1 MLDLISRIDEDIVDR
16 TLNKRHALWR
26 GVAKRRRKL
35 FTSIVAVAASILLIV
50 SAVFVVLPYLGK
62 QVPVFGKQVP
72 VYTGMTVSNNAPA
85 IQEKSLLSE
94 SETEKQLFNVHYTKG
109 TLSRS
114 LNSFVGVGGVRD
126 GVQKSLENSDN
137 SADISA
143 STGSYYAQKNEDIY
157 IYVHLSNPDAFEI
170 LSFTLNGVKYSSY
183 MFEEGSDLE
192 TLVLKYNV
200 GDVEGVHQYT
210 IDAIKYVDGK
220 EIKDVIMEGDTTIEV
235 IVGTTDK
242 SISFNERFEGWD
254 LVIDPVWSESFA
266 GEKKLLS
273 LAIYD
278 GEKLVRELDTDT
290 KVIEGLPMDSKLLL
304 VATYVEN
311 GKTVTKKSVIQT
323 PKQSEGLAVTGGIV
337 TGIGSCTDTELY
349 INMPVGELAF
359 AENKYI
365 SKVYFGDRVTSIGE
379 NAFLVCTSLE
389 EISFSE
395 GIEKIG
401 VGSFAE
407 CRALK
412 TVSLPQSLTDIGA
425 AAFSSCSS
433 LEQIVLP
440 SGVSSVGSGAFAG
453 CDSLE
458 EIVLPSGVSS
468 VGSSVFEGCEKLRAV
483 YIKNA
488 LIKIKPGYPQMYDAA
503 TQSYIPTPVGTLF
516 DECPLLSDVYFD
528 GTLEQWKVATSELVG
543 WYNLKNDIT
552 VHCTDGDVVISNMIT

>member
-1 MLDLISRIDEDIVDR
+1 MNKKHNFILELISRIDEDMVDS
-16 TLNKRHALWR
+16 TLDKRHALWR
-26 GVAKRRRKL
+26 GVVKRRRKL
-35 FTSIVAVAASILLIV
+35 FTSIVAAAASVLLVV
-50 SAVFVVLPYLGK
+50 SAVFAILPYI
-62 QVPVFGKQVP
+62 GKQVP

-85 IQEKSLLSE
+85 IQEKSLLSG

-200 GDVEGVHQYT
+200 GDVEGVYQYT

-242 SISFNERFEGWD
+242 NVSFNERFVGWD
-254 LVIDPVWSESFA
+254 LVIDPIWSDSFE
-266 GEKKLLS
+266 GEKKFLS

-304 VATYVEN
+304 VATYAEN

-349 INMPVGELAF
+349 INMPVGEGAF
-359 AENKYI
+359 SENKYI
-365 SKVYFGDRVTSIGE
+365 SKIYFGEGVTSVGE
-379 NAFLVCTSLE
+379 NAFSACSSLE
-389 EISFSE
+389 EISFSK
-395 GIEKIG
+395 GTEKIG
-401 VGSFAE
+401 VAAFSS
-407 CRALK
+407 CTALK
-412 TVSLPQSLTDIGA
+412 KVSLPQSLTDIGE
-425 AAFSSCSS
+425 AAFAHCY
-433 LEQIVLP
+433 
-440 SGVSSVGSGAFAG
+440 
-453 CDSLE
+453 SLE
-458 EIVLPSGVSS
+458 EIVLPSGISS
-468 VGSSVFEGCEKLRAV
+468 LEGNVFEGCEKLRAV

-516 DECPLLSDVYFD
+516 DECPLMSDIYFD
-528 GTLEQWKVATSELVG
+528 GTQIQWSEATSELVG